1 MRTLTANVYVTK
13 SLPAIDKLFFA
24 EHRLQTFQE
33 GLKSLSKT
41 EYEESF
47 VASPMRNDGLAHFEY
62 SFQANGNA
70 AEGKGIN
77 VVMRLQETSKLLEMF
92 LLENDPLARIIENRQ
107 EKVQRLNKS
116 SRSKDLPGDPFKS
129 VDLKDKL
136 KRSSRYYFAFGTSD
150 NIKDWSGPYS
160 MQLAGATLVNDENN
174 VRSIEVT
181 FIPDTESFK
190 SYSDNLGKLVGYN
203 DSLKNLSQFITSDSV
218 LNAHAKIVASNC
230 DNKEYNLDYRLR
242 KLIKQYIGSFT
253 LNDGN
258 AVVVLPHKFGTLAVA
273 SKKEGQKRY
282 ESNLTRRAQE
292 QALRSGGNVG
302 AGGFSMDSNNIINQQ
317 VLTPKML
324 EFTFK
329 DSVFNTIEDLK
340 AAGVLVNKFSE
351 FHTFVKSTS
360 LSNNTINTRQ
370 AAVDYLNQI
379 IGGIQ
384 DVRGAGAQT
393 QFFAN
398 NRRARLEALPDI
410 DKLFE
415 EQQERVRDR
424 QVAKAELEAEEKIG
438 KAEIEK
444 AEKIAALDDYMQ
456 TYGVEGTIDL
466 ILGSFTYYRFI
477 EEVLFPLRP
486 KEPRGPIPELTRS
499 NAFDLYYTACDIE
512 LDRKKGLAQTALDR
526 EIKAAN
532 DRMAAIL
539 KPDSFAR
546 NKFRRVQENKRARKQ
561 ELADIE
567 AQATNITEGIKRD
580 VKTSLSERTKKL
592 RQINTEANWDLL
604 TSPEY
609 VSEMGEVKYQSLSL
623 AIESRNLASQDVP
636 DGFSP
641 LIAPLVKLISYLKD
655 KTPKDV
661 KNSYYDFYEETD
673 MRILKLWHANGIISD
688 PSRPAYVFGDINE
701 AAKILYLEPIQ
712 GNDNYSEHSLNTL
725 FAFDS
730 FNDNDGEA
738 ISDQPMA
745 IEGRNFISSSEAS
758 EKYEKYVRQFKDEF
772 PTINDPLEFKHNQ
785 QGANVTDLNY
795 RLDNYIVTLL
805 SMPVRSSLDKGAIGT
820 TRLRLARD
828 AVESAIS
835 SEVKSELAKFP
846 EAITSDI
853 NNIAATLIDEN
864 NTSTDLILAIANDKA
879 LVQQKNAV
887 DLFSFLYFMQNYDDL
902 SSKVALSQD
911 VHISKSSNSKPRFDQ
926 YYEAILD
933 LTKKL
938 LVRSTVRTL
947 PIFNQKSYLKK
958 KCTLNGTTGGII
970 GFPEKLRKPAPYNG
984 NYTILGYKH
993 VISPSKIYSEFELVR
1008 EGLTS
1013 NAALASKSVK
1023 EFLCEVLKGK
1033 LLKFEKARERLVA
1046 TYLKESPFAGE
1057 IFKQTSAALNFLE
1070 GDEGTLGML
1079 YDAAGRPGINQLNIG
1094 PFSPGDTEKRIE
1106 KALKTMG
1113 CK

>member
-24 EHRLQTFQE
+24 EHKLQTFQE

-218 LNAHAKIVASNC
+218 LNAHAKIVDSNC
-230 DNKEYNLDYRLR
+230 INKEYDLDYRLR

-258 AVVVLPHKFGTLAVA
+258 AVVVLPHKFGRLKV
-273 SKKEGQKRY
+273 KKEDYTGSMDAYARVGAPRPLQGPQPTQQEVR
-282 ESNLTRRAQE
+282 EAIIESSNLG
-292 QALRSGGNVG
+292 SGFIPI
-302 AGGFSMDSNNIINQQ
+302 GGIF
-317 VLTPKML
+317 
-324 EFTFK
+324 
-329 DSVFNTIEDLK
+329 DSVENLK

-370 AAVDYLNQI
+370 AVVDYLNQI

-384 DVRGAGAQT
+384 DVRGAGAET

-398 NRRARLEALPDI
+398 NRRERLAKLADL

-415 EQQERVRDR
+415 EQQERARDR

-546 NKFRRVQENKRARKQ
+546 NKFRSSLTDQPT
-561 ELADIE
+561 DIE
-567 AQATNITEGIKRD
+567 TQTTNVIEGIKRD

-609 VSEMGEVKYQSLSL
+609 VREMGEVKYQSLSL

-712 GNDNYSEHSLNTL
+712 GNDNYSQHSLNTL

-730 FNDNDGEA
+730 FNRNDGEA

-835 SEVKSELAKFP
+835 SEVKNELAKFP

>member
-47 VASPMRNDGLAHFEY
+47 VASPMRNDGLTHFEY

-107 EKVQRLNKS
+107 EKVERLNKS

-129 VDLKDKL
+129 VDVKDKL

-218 LNAHAKIVASNC
+218 LNAHAKILASNC

-253 LNDGN
+253 LNEDN

-273 SKKEGQKRY
+273 SKQEGQKRY
-282 ESNLTRRAQE
+282 DNNLTRRAQE

-302 AGGFSMDSNNIINQQ
+302 AGAFSIDPNNIINQQ
-317 VLTPKML
+317 VPTPKML
-324 EFTFK
+324 EFTLK
-329 DSVFNTIEDLK
+329 DSVFNTIKDLK

-360 LSNNTINTRQ
+360 LSNNTINTRR

-384 DVRGAGAQT
+384 DVRGAGANI
-393 QFFAN
+393 QFIAN
-398 NRRARLEALPDI
+398 NRRATLEALPDI

-415 EQQERVRDR
+415 EQQERIKERNILKANE
-424 QVAKAELEAEEKIG
+424 QYNNSVAKATEERQGRLDFLDSILEISTDPGRNLRSSTPAVNFILNQLSPQGPTPAGQSPTPVVITNEN
-438 KAEIEK
+438 A
-444 AEKIAALDDYMQ
+444 
-456 TYGVEGTIDL
+456 VDL
-466 ILGSFTYYRFI
+466 FQQATDVRF
-477 EEVLFPLRP
+477 ESLV
-486 KEPRGPIPELTRS
+486 
-499 NAFDLYYTACDIE
+499 A
-512 LDRKKGLAQTALDR
+512 LAQR
-526 EIKAAN
+526 EIDTEINSINIDHKN
-532 DRMAAIL
+532 NL
-539 KPDSFAR
+539 KPDSFPR
-546 NKFRRVQENKRARKQ
+546 KSFRRVQEDKRAR
-561 ELADIE
+561 IE
-567 AQATNITEGIKRD
+567 APATNITEGIKSAL
-580 VKTSLSERTKKL
+580 KTKLSERTKKL
-592 RQINTEANWDLL
+592 RQINTEAKWDLL

-609 VSEMGEVKYQSLSL
+609 VSEMGDVKYQSLSL

-655 KTPKDV
+655 KTPKGV

-688 PSRPAYVFGDINE
+688 SSRPAYVFGDINE
-701 AAKILYLEPIQ
+701 AAKILYLEPIA
-712 GNDNYSEHSLNTL
+712 GNDNYSKHSLNTL
-725 FAFDS
+725 FAFDT
-730 FNDNDGEA
+730 FNDNDGEV

-758 EKYEKYVRQFKDEF
+758 EKYEQYVRQFRDEF
-772 PTINDPLEFKHNQ
+772 PTIEAPIEFRHNQ
-785 QGANVTDLNY
+785 EDANVVGLNY
-795 RLDNYIVTLL
+795 RMDNYIVTLL

-828 AVESAIS
+828 TVDSAIS
-835 SEVKSELAKFP
+835 SEVRTELAKFP
-846 EAITSDI
+846 EAITSNI

-864 NTSTDLILAIANDKA
+864 NTSTDLVLAIANDKA
-879 LVQQKNAV
+879 LVQHKNAV

-902 SSKVALSQD
+902 ALKVALNQD
-911 VHISKSSNSKPRFDQ
+911 VYISKPSNSKPRFDQ

-1013 NAALASKSVK
+1013 NAALAGKSVK
-1023 EFLCEVLKGK
+1023 EFLCAVLRGK
-1033 LLKFEKARERLVA
+1033 LRNLEKGRERLQA
-1046 TYLKESPFAGE
+1046 DLFKKSPTAAE
-1057 IFKQTSAALNFLE
+1057 IFKQTSSVLNFLE
-1070 GDEGTLGML
+1070 EDEGILGDL
-1079 YDAAGRPGINQLNIG
+1079 YSISPTAGFMRLDLAPFRPT
-1094 PFSPGDTEKRIE
+1094 DTEIRIQ